1 MYPQALG
8 LVRTRCD
15 IISMNRRSD
24 ESNARILLWLER
36 SARIGPCQ
44 FLGVEKI
51 DTLDKLLYRLPN
63 IATQAPM
70 LGR

>member
-36 SARIGPCQ
+36 PARIGPCQ
-44 FLGVEKI
+44 FLGVAKI
-51 DTLDKLLYRLPN
+51 DTLYKLLYRLPN

>member
-1 MYPQALG
+1 
-8 LVRTRCD
+8 
-15 IISMNRRSD
+15 MNRRSD
-24 ESNARILLWLER
+24 ESNARIFLWLER
-36 SARIGPCQ
+36 PARIGPCQ